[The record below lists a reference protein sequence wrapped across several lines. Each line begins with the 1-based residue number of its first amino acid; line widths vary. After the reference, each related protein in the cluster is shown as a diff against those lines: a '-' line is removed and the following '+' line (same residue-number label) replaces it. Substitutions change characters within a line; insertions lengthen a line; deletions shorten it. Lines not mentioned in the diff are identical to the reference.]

1 MNPHVQL
8 TLTVLYT
15 VVHYSLL
22 LPITHSYNLNLSLA
36 SSWKEPIIGNVLE
49 TYKSAVIFYSISPK
63 RKGLLEY
70 IYSVRFESTER
81 RKILVGLCGTW

>member
-1 MNPHVQL
+1 MQSQKKE
-8 TLTVLYT
+8 TVNFILNESPCS
-15 VVHYSLL
+15 VVSHCCS
-22 LPITHSYNLNLSLA
+22 HNLNLSLA
-36 SSWKEPIIGNVLE
+36 SSSIKPVIGNVLE